1 MRCFLA
7 FCEEVSASPSAIR
20 LLFRLIEHPRTTH
33 LFTLAESKGS
43 GVSVKKNTKAIVCIG
58 VSTPF
63 FCQALPRPFKCPNS
77 MFSKIKSSLF
87 YGLMHDGIIK
97 FAKEYNVTF

>member
-33 LFTLAESKGS
+33 LFTLAESKVS
-43 GVSVKKNTKAIVCIG
+43 GASVKKNTKAIVCIG
-58 VSTPF
+58 VSTRF
-63 FCQALPRPFKCPNS
+63 FCQALPPLNVQTLYVFEN
-77 MFSKIKSSLF
+77 KIFLILWFNARWHHK
-87 YGLMHDGIIK
+87 ICQRI
-97 FAKEYNVTF
+97 